1 MNFLK
6 IFVIPGQK
14 LKLKEDSKPKNN
26 LFEVIERD
34 FVVTRDGKEEKVLK
48 GEKIQLLQEF
58 FPPYIGYPLLC
69 RHDHKG
75 VPNYSSWELD
85 MSLDISQ
92 LST

>member
-1 MNFLK
+1 MNFMK

-14 LKLKEDSKPKNN
+14 LKLKEDNKPKNN
-26 LFEVIERD
+26 LFEVIERG

-48 GEKIQLLQEF
+48 GEKIQLLREF
-58 FPPYIGYPLLC
+58 FLPYRGYPLLC
-69 RHDHKG
+69 RHDRKG

-85 MSLDISQ
+85 MSLDTSQ